1 MAKLFLTPENQ
12 IQRLNIVL
20 NNVKSLQEL
29 DTDVLTNVSIP
40 DTWSIIEVLAHLN
53 IAYGPYRNQLDEV
66 IPKMTDSNEEQ
77 KPFRA
82 RPWQKMIIEMQR
94 PKGTRR
100 KWKMK
105 TMKRFE
111 PLLDRKN
118 IIGKEK
124 VKEIFREFFEL
135 HGHLKDSILKSRN
148 KDVSKIKIT
157 SGIGPIVKF
166 YPPESFEFLLC
177 HLERHMV
184 QIDEILNQQKVLTQ

>member
-20 NNVKSLQEL
+20 NNVVSLQEL
-29 DTDVLTNVSIP
+29 DTDMLTNVSVP

-53 IAYGPYRNQLDEV
+53 IAYGPYRNQLDEA
-66 IPKMTDSNEEQ
+66 ISNMTDSNEEQ

-82 RPWQKMIIEMQR
+82 RPWQKMIIEMLR
-94 PKGTRR
+94 PKGIRR

-118 IIGKEK
+118 MGKEK
-124 VKEIFREFFEL
+124 VEDIFREFFEL
-135 HGHLKDSILKSRN
+135 HGHLKHSILKSRN
-148 KDVSKIKIT
+148 KDISKIKIT

-166 YPPESFEFLLC
+166 YLPESFEFLLC

>member
-1 MAKLFLTPENQ
+1 MAKLSLTPENQ

-20 NNVKSLQEL
+20 NKVKSLQEL
-29 DTDVLTNVSIP
+29 DAAVLTNVSVP

-53 IAYGPYRNQLDEV
+53 FAYNPYRNQFDEA

-82 RPWQKMIIEMQR
+82 RPWQKMMIEMQR
-94 PKGTRR
+94 PKGTQR

-118 IIGKEK
+118 MGKEK
-124 VKEIFREFFEL
+124 VEEVFHEFFEL
-135 HGHLKDSILKSRN
+135 HGHHLKDAILKSRN
-148 KDVSKIKIT
+148 KDISKIKIT

-166 YPPESFEFLLC
+166 YLPESFEFLLC
-177 HLERHMV
+177 HLERHIV
-184 QIDEILNQQKVLTQ
+184 QIDEILNQQKVLNQ

>member
-20 NNVKSLQEL
+20 NNVVSLQEL
-29 DTDVLTNVSIP
+29 DTDMLTNVSVP

-53 IAYGPYRNQLDEV
+53 IAYGPYRNQLDEA
-66 IPKMTDSNEEQ
+66 ISKMTDSNEEQ

-105 TMKRFE
+105 TIKRFE

-118 IIGKEK
+118 MGKEK
-124 VKEIFREFFEL
+124 VEEIFREFFEL
-135 HGHLKDSILKSRN
+135 HDHLKDSILKSRN
-148 KDVSKIKIT
+148 KDISKIKIT

-166 YPPESFEFLLC
+166 YLPESFEFLLC

>member
-1 MAKLFLTPENQ
+1 MAKLLLTPENQ

-66 IPKMTDSNEEQ
+66 IPKMTDLNEEQ
-77 KPFRA
+77 KPFRT

-100 KWKMK
+100 KWKLK

-118 IIGKEK
+118 IGKEK

-135 HGHLKDSILKSRN
+135 HGHQKDSILKSRN

>member
-29 DTDVLTNVSIP
+29 DTDVLTTVSVP

-53 IAYGPYRNQLDEV
+53 IAYAPYRNKFDEV

-118 IIGKEK
+118 MGKEK
-124 VKEIFREFFEL
+124 VEEIFREFFEL

-148 KDVSKIKIT
+148 KDISKIKIT
-157 SGIGPIVKF
+157 SGISPIVKF
-166 YPPESFEFLLC
+166 YLPESFEFLLC

>member
-20 NNVKSLQEL
+20 NNVVSLQEL
-29 DTDVLTNVSIP
+29 DTDMLTNVSVP

-53 IAYGPYRNQLDEV
+53 IAYGPYRNQLDKA

-118 IIGKEK
+118 IGKEK
-124 VKEIFREFFEL
+124 AEEIFREFFEL

-148 KDVSKIKIT
+148 KDISKIKIT

-166 YPPESFEFLLC
+166 YLPESFEFLLC